1 MELSSNTCY
10 DYWVYQDLLT
20 AATLAEEENGM
31 DDDLVHDIFC
41 NLTECPLAAE
51 A

>member
-1 MELSSNTCY
+1 MELSSNTFY
-10 DYWVYQDLLT
+10 DYLVYQDLLT

-31 DDDLVHDIFC
+31 DDDLVQDMFW